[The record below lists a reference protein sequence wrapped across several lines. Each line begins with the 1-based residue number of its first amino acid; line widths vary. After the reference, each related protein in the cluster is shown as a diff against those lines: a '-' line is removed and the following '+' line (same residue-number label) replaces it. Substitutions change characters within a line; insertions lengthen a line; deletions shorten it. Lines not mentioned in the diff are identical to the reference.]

1 MADLVTITLP
11 QGTRISCDAELARKF
26 QQAEP
31 EQPPADQP
39 PADQKPEDLKG
50 EALDAAL
57 KEAGLP
63 VSGSADEKRAR
74 LAEHLAAQANEQN

>member
-1 MADLVTITLP
+1 MADIVTITLP
-11 QGTRISCDAELARKF
+11 QGTRISCDAELAKKF

-31 EQPPADQP
+31 QQPPADP
-39 PADQKPEDLKG
+39 KPEDLKG

-57 KEAGLP
+57 KDAELP
-63 VSGSADEKRAR
+63 TSGSADEKRAR